1 MKRTVN
7 IILPL
12 VGIVFALY
20 WVVLSSRK
28 DVAADPERA
37 PAVSDF
43 EHTVAGAGIIESE
56 SGDISVA
63 PQIGGKVLHVFVKE
77 NQSVRNTEPLYQ
89 LDDSD
94 QRAQYAAVV
103 GDTAHA
109 QAAVT
114 TAKMQLES
122 AKASVVSAVS
132 NQKSLEASLADVAE
146 QARVN
151 QELQQQGILAWI
163 SYNTSVRTVEAAEQR
178 VEQAR
183 YQVESAKA
191 QVAAAESQLAE
202 NDARVAS
209 CRGRLQ
215 QIAVQIKQLRVVA
228 PMAGRVLQVNIRPGE
243 YVPSNPNT
251 APVLLGSTDILQVRV
266 DVDET
271 NAPRVRAGSNAIAH
285 LKGDSTK
292 AFPLTFVRIDPYIVP
307 KRNLTGD
314 NTERIDVR
322 VLHVIYRFQPPP
334 FPVYV
339 GQQVDVFIN
348 SEG

>member
-7 IILPL
+7 IVLPL

-20 WVVLSSRK
+20 WVVVTSRK

-37 PAVSDF
+37 PAVSNF

-77 NQSVRNTEPLYQ
+77 NQCVRNVEPLYQ

-94 QRAQYAAVV
+94 QQAQYAAVAA
-103 GDTAHA
+103 DIAQA

-151 QELQQQGILAWI
+151 QELHREGILASI
-163 SYNTSVRTVEAAEQR
+163 SYNTSVRTLEAAQQR
-178 VEQAR
+178 VEQAK

-191 QVAAAESQLAE
+191 QVAVAESQLAE
-202 NDARVAS
+202 NHARVDS
-209 CRGRLQ
+209 YRGRLQ
-215 QIAVQIKQLRVVA
+215 QIAAQIKQLLVVA
-228 PMAGRVLQVNIRPGE
+228 PMAGRVLQVNVRPGE
-243 YVPSNPNT
+243 YVASNTNT
-251 APVLLGSTDILQVRV
+251 PPVLLGSTDLQVRV

-271 NAPRVRAGSNAIAH
+271 NAPRVRAGSDAIAH
-285 LKGDSTK
+285 LKGDSTR

-322 VLHVIYRFQPPP
+322 VLHVIYKFQPPP

-348 SEG
+348 SES

>member
-12 VGIVFALY
+12 AGIAFALY
-20 WVVLSSRK
+20 WVVLTSRK

-37 PAVSDF
+37 PAVSNF

-77 NQSVRNTEPLYQ
+77 NQSVRNAEPLYQ

-94 QRAQYAAVV
+94 QQAQYAAVV
-103 GDTAHA
+103 GDIA
-109 QAAVT
+109 QAEAAVT

-132 NQKSLEASLADVAE
+132 NQKSLEALLADVAE

-151 QELQQQGILAWI
+151 QELQREGILARL
-163 SYNTSVRTVEAAEQR
+163 SYNSSVRTMEAAEQR
-178 VEQAR
+178 VEQAK

-191 QVAAAESQLAE
+191 QVAVAESQLAE
-202 NDARVAS
+202 NHARVAS
-209 CRGRLQ
+209 YRGRLQ
-215 QIAVQIKQLRVVA
+215 QIAAQIKQLRVVA

-243 YVPSNPNT
+243 YVPSNANT
-251 APVLLGSTDILQVRV
+251 PPVLLGSTDLQVRV
-266 DVDET
+266 DSD
-271 NAPRVRAGSNAIAH
+271 
-285 LKGDSTK
+285 
-292 AFPLTFVRIDPYIVP
+292 
-307 KRNLTGD
+307 
-314 NTERIDVR
+314 
-322 VLHVIYRFQPPP
+322 
-334 FPVYV
+334 
-339 GQQVDVFIN
+339 
-348 SEG
+348 